1 MGFTWCLHLF
11 NQYYIIINRNTT
23 NNRTLKISPLK
34 FKLINIYCKK
44 SLKRFK
50 NLEVI
55 YLSMD
60 GDIDAL
66 AERSMTLQANISDN
80 ELTLINDEK
89 SILIEQNFYKELLTR
104 SAN

>member
-1 MGFTWCLHLF
+1 
-11 NQYYIIINRNTT
+11 
-23 NNRTLKISPLK
+23 
-34 FKLINIYCKK
+34 
-44 SLKRFK
+44 
-50 NLEVI
+50 
-55 YLSMD
+55 MD